1 MSNGFFM
8 YVEAQQRFS
17 FETYW
22 CRISWSIAVF
32 KHFNVI
38 EINEGSMYEEI
49 LVLFKSSR
57 LRLCLTIQKKT
68 RYCIYS
74 TSHFGITSRIWISVF
89 FKITELV
96 FMVTELKQ
104 KWAAISL
111 SQSQTG
117 VNSVVI
123 HTISL
128 CVCVCVS
135 FSLSVCLPVA
145 ANTTG
150 TDDKF
155 PLLAHH
161 QYTQINVHITY
172 THIEKNPPLKL

>member
-89 FKITELV
+89 QDNRTCIYGHWIEAEMSSYQFITI
-96 FMVTELKQ
+96 TDRRKQ
-104 KWAAISL
+104 C
-111 SQSQTG
+111 G
-117 VNSVVI
+117 
-123 HTISL
+123 HTHNIF
-128 CVCVCVS
+128 VCVCVS

>member
-8 YVEAQQRFS
+8 YGEAQQRFS

-22 CRISWSIAVF
+22 CRISWSVALF

-38 EINEGSMYEEI
+38 EINEGSMFCSEKKKI

-57 LRLCLTIQKKT
+57 LCLCLTTQKKT
-68 RYCIYS
+68 RYYIHS
-74 TSHFGITSRIWISVF
+74 TTHFGITSRIWISVF

-96 FMVTELKQ
+96 FMVAELKQ

-128 CVCVCVS
+128 CVCAS
-135 FSLSVCLPVA
+135 FSLSVSLLLPA
-145 ANTTG
+145 QREQMTSFLFWHTISIH
-150 TDDKF
+150 K
-155 PLLAHH
+155 
-161 QYTQINVHITY
+161 
-172 THIEKNPPLKL
+172 